1 MCCQDKIQYRIALTA
16 RNRMVYPS
24 KGRSDLGIK
33 REWVMDL
40 LEGIKERKS
49 IRAYKPDPISKESIE
64 EILQLTIHAPS
75 AINLQP
81 WELIVV
87 TGEEKERL
95 SRRLIKAYKEK
106 QIACSPGN
114 VKPLPKTYG
123 KRGAKTLALMKPFFE
138 EMGVEVNEYI
148 NEGSCRF
155 YGAPAAI
162 LFCLDD
168 SFPRARMVDV
178 GLALGYLVLTAHE
191 FGLGTCPIGLITAY
205 EDEIKDLLNIP
216 ENKKVVIG
224 VALGY
229 PDGDVPINRFKSQR
243 DDLEKFVRW
252 IE

>member
-1 MCCQDKIQYRIALTA
+1 LKQDE
-16 RNRMVYPS
+16 
-24 KGRSDLGIK
+24 
-33 REWVMDL
+33 EWLMDL
-40 LEGIKERKS
+40 LKVIKERRS
-49 IRAYKPDPISKESIE
+49 IRAYKSDPVPKESIE
-64 EILQLTIHAPS
+64 EILRLSIHAPS

-81 WELIVV
+81 WEFIVV

-95 SRRLIKAYKEK
+95 TRRLIKAYKEK

-138 EMGVEVNEYI
+138 QMGVDIDQYV

-168 SFPRARMVDV
+168 SFPKARMVDV
-178 GLALGYLVLTAHE
+178 GLALGYFVLTAHE
-191 FGLGTCPIGLITAY
+191 FGLGTCPIGLISAY

-216 ENKKVVIG
+216 EDKNVVIG

-229 PDGDVPINRFKSQR
+229 PDWDVPINRFKSTR
-243 DDLEKFVRW
+243 DDLNKFVRW

>member
-1 MCCQDKIQYRIALTA
+1 
-16 RNRMVYPS
+16 
-24 KGRSDLGIK
+24 
-33 REWVMDL
+33 MDL
-40 LEGIKERKS
+40 LKAIQERKS
-49 IRAYKPDPISKESIE
+49 IRAFSPDAVPRERIE
-64 EILQLTIHAPS
+64 EILKLTIHAPS

-123 KRGAKTLALMKPFFE
+123 KRGAKTLALMKPYFE
-138 EMGVEVNEYI
+138 EMGVDIDQYV

-168 SFPRARMVDV
+168 SFPKARMVDF
-178 GLALGYLVLTAHE
+178 GLALGYLVLIAHE
-191 FGLGTCPIGLITAY
+191 FGLGTCPIGLISAY

-216 ENKKVVIG
+216 ENKNVVIG

-229 PDGDVPINRFKSQR
+229 PDWDVPINRFKSTR
-243 DDLEKFVRW
+243 DDLGKFVRW